1 MTTAERQYL
10 GDLAR
15 YILKSRNPS
24 PDELEELAE
33 GILDLLRALAEA
45 ERRGRLDA

>member
-15 YILKSRNPS
+15 HLLKTRNPS
-24 PDELEELAE
+24 LDELEELAE

-45 ERRGRLDA
+45 ERLGRGDA